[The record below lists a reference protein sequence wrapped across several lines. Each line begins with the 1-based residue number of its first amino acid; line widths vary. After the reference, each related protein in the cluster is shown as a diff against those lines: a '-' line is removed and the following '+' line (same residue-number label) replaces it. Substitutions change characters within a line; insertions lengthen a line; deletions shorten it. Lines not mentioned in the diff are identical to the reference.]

1 MKPLHVTLSLLV
13 ACFAARVLAQSS
25 IQVLPPQAGRQP
37 DHIMQDWLLEQA
49 DQRFAEWQTRYEQLE
64 TPGQIAA
71 YQQELRAQFESSIGG
86 LPERTPLNAQVTG
99 TVHRD
104 GYRVEKIL
112 YESRPGH
119 YVTGL
124 CFVPEPNAADAER
137 FHKPYPGVLVVCG
150 HSANGKGYEGYQTAT
165 ALLAKNGIVG
175 FIIDPICQG
184 ERLQHFGEDQN
195 VLVSSSTQGHTLV
208 GLGAILLGQNTA
220 RIEIWDAMRG
230 VDYLQQRP
238 DVAPDR
244 IGCMGNSG
252 GGTQTAYMMA
262 LDDRIQAASP
272 ACYVTTFERLLHTIG
287 PQDAEQNIFGQIQW
301 GMEHSDYLLMRA
313 PIPILMCTATR
324 DFFSIEGAWTSF
336 RRGKRLYSRLGFPER
351 ISLVEV
357 DEQHGWHQ
365 PLREAAVQ
373 WMVRWLAGRDEV
385 VREPE
390 LKLLTPDEEQVTP
403 RGQVLWLPGARS
415 VNQQQH
421 AEFLE
426 LQAERDAIWK
436 DADSARAAVRKIAG
450 IRRLADIPLPQVERA
465 ATLEVDGVTI
475 ESLILTND
483 DGLPLPALLYRSAHI
498 DKSQADSKS
507 AQRNAIVYVHDAGK
521 QAGFEVD
528 GDQRSALSYAKA
540 GHTVLAID
548 PRGIGETAPSD
559 AVWYHPRFGQDGKH
573 VAIAYLLGKNYVGMR
588 AEDLL
593 VAARWLQ
600 GEINPS
606 INAKID
612 LVCSG
617 SPVATAGLHAA
628 ALEDELFAHIK
639 LHQSLPSWEPVLES
653 LTSESQFVNCIHG
666 ATRVYDLSDLI
677 AILGDRVAILEPV
690 DAMGNV
696 GESKSISSQ

>member
-1 MKPLHVTLSLLV
+1 MKQFTPPASLSVVSLLFV
-13 ACFAARVLAQSS
+13 WISAPLLAESP
-25 IQVLPPQAGRQP
+25 IQVLKSVDDRQP
-37 DHIMQDWLLEQA
+37 NQIMENWLLKQA
-49 DQRFAEWQTRYEQLE
+49 NQNFTAWQNRYEQLKSPAE
-64 TPGQIAA
+64 IAA
-71 YQQELRAQFESSIGG
+71 YQENLRNRFVNNIGG
-86 LPERTPLNAQVTG
+86 FPERTPLNAQVTG
-99 TVHRD
+99 TVQRD

-112 YESRPGH
+112 FESRPGH

-124 CFVPEPNAADAER
+124 CFVPESDH
-137 FHKPYPGVLVVCG
+137 FKKPYPGVLVVCG
-150 HSANGKGYEGYQTAT
+150 HSANGKGYDGYQTAT
-165 ALLAKNGIVG
+165 AMLAKNGIVG
-175 FIIDPICQG
+175 LIIDPICQG
-184 ERLQHFGEDQN
+184 ERLQHFDEDHS

-238 DVAPDR
+238 DVAADR

-252 GGTQTAYMMA
+252 GGTQTAYLMA

-287 PQDAEQNIFGQIQW
+287 PQDAEQNIFGQIRW
-301 GMEHSDYLLMRA
+301 GMDHSDYLLMRA
-313 PIPILMCTATR
+313 PTPILMCTATH

-351 ISLVEV
+351 ISLAEV
-357 DEQHGWHQ
+357 DEKHGWHQ

-373 WMVRWLAGRDEV
+373 WMVRWLGNRDEV
-385 VREPE
+385 VREPA
-390 LKLLTPDEEQVTP
+390 LQLLSPEEYQVTP
-403 RGQVLWLPGARS
+403 QGQVLLLPGARS

-426 LQAERDAIWK
+426 LRSKRDAIWK
-436 DADSARAAVRKIAG
+436 NTATAKEEVRQIAG
-450 IRRLADIPLPQVERA
+450 IRQLSEIPGPRIEKTATRQVDEI
-465 ATLEVDGVTI
+465 TI

-483 DGLPLPALLYRSAHI
+483 EGLPLPALLYRP
-498 DKSQADSKS
+498 DRAD
-507 AQRNAIVYVHDAGK
+507 RNAMLYAHQAGK
-521 QAGFEVD
+521 QASFEVD
-528 GDQRSALSYAKA
+528 GDKQSAWSYAKA

-548 PRGIGETAPSD
+548 PRGIGETAPAN

-600 GEINPS
+600 SETDPS
-606 INAKID
+606 TTAKID

-617 SPVATAGLHAA
+617 DVGTAGLHAA
-628 ALEDELFAHIK
+628 ALEDALFAKIM
-639 LHQSLPSWEPVLES
+639 LHRTLPSWEPILAS
-653 LTSESQFVNCIHG
+653 LTSEDQFVNCIHG
-666 ATRVYDLSDLI
+666 ATRVYDLPDLI
-677 AILGDRVAILEPV
+677 ATLEGRIDIVEPV
-690 DAMGNV
+690 NAMGKAYSP
-696 GESKSISSQ
+696 E